1 MVDPA
6 IIEKI
11 REYLQ
16 NLADKGIPASFAV
29 LFGSQV
35 TGQTHPYSDIDLVIV
50 SPKFDETITRE
61 DINILWRVAART
73 DCRIEPVPCGQKQW
87 LSDTGIPLFEIA
99 RLEGQTVY
107 AA

>member
-11 REYLQ
+11 QKYLR
-16 NLADKGIPASFAV
+16 NLAERGIQANFAV
-29 LFGSQV
+29 LFGSQI

-50 SPKFDETITRE
+50 SPKFDEAITR
-61 DINILWRVAART
+61 DNINTLWRVAART
-73 DCRIEPVPCGQKQW
+73 DSRIEPIPCGQKQW
-87 LSDTGIPLFEIA
+87 QSDTGIPIFEIA
-99 RLEGQTVY
+99 RQEGQTVY